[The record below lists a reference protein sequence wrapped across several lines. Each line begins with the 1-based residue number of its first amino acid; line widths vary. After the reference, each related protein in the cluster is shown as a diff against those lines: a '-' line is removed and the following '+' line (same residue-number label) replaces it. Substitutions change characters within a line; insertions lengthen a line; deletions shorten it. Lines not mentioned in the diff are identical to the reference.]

1 MRNGDNARPAV
12 VVACQAMNGFSLL
25 RLKLDEVIVVFR
37 QDIDDRVDDDVG
49 LAESSR
55 CCRL

>member
-1 MRNGDNARPAV
+1 
-12 VVACQAMNGFSLL
+12 MNGFSLL

>member
-1 MRNGDNARPAV
+1 
-12 VVACQAMNGFSLL
+12 MNGFSLL
-25 RLKLDEVIVVFR
+25 RLKLDEVIVAYR

-55 CCRL
+55 RCRLWVCGARSARFDASRPAY